1 MINEHEVYIKRETAD
16 LLKTAGY
23 NWTTP
28 QGYLSSSGLLTSGYF
43 SNNSDYGIA
52 APTLEVAQRWLR
64 EVKNISV
71 EIERY
76 ETPNPLARELFE
88 VVYEKTVEKSFAYT
102 VNVID
107 ANNES
112 IYDSLYFDTY
122 EEAQENGI
130 INALKELINGQNS

>member
-1 MINEHEVYIKRETAD
+1 MINEHEVYVKRETAD
-16 LLKTAGY
+16 LLKKAGY

-28 QGYLSSSGLLTSGYF
+28 QGYLSSSGLLTSGHF
-43 SNNSDYGIA
+43 SNNSDYGVA

-76 ETPNPLARELFE
+76 ETPNPVARELFE
-88 VVYEKTVEKSFAYT
+88 TVYEKTVEKSFAYA

-122 EEAQENGI
+122 EEAQESGI
-130 INALKELINGQNS
+130 INALNILINGQDS